1 MQNLGYENIKFKAK
15 NVEGKRERVG
25 FTFTNNNE
33 NYTVYLNSLDLN
45 YKNLTTAYK
54 NNIDI
59 TTQDIQIELSNYKAK
74 INDYIPL
81 KQKTYNNKIF
91 YTIYKIEPNISLEN
105 YYINKLD
112 NEVEFKHKYKDLT
125 IKDKEKSITATKSKD
140 TTLLKEDMIDQV
152 KLMLELYEAKGS
164 KLENL
169 VVTGSKEFEDET
181 IKQILVKIEN
191 MSLKDRY
198 EFLTKLNYSE
208 QEKQAINSYYEKL
221 NKSKATDNITEEP
234 KDEGLIDCSDEN
246 LKEAGDNLLEFLEE
260 DKMKH
265 RLQLN

>member
-1 MQNLGYENIKFKAK
+1 M
-15 NVEGKRERVG
+15 
-25 FTFTNNNE
+25 
-33 NYTVYLNSLDLN
+33 
-45 YKNLTTAYK
+45 
-54 NNIDI
+54 
-59 TTQDIQIELSNYKAK
+59 
-74 INDYIPL
+74 
-81 KQKTYNNKIF
+81 
-91 YTIYKIEPNISLEN
+91 SLEN

-125 IKDKEKSITATKSKD
+125 IKDKEKSIIATKSRD
-140 TTLLKEDMIDQV
+140 TILLKEDVTEQV
-152 KLMLELYEAKGS
+152 KLMLELYEARGL
-164 KLENL
+164 KLGNIS
-169 VVTGSKEFEDET
+169 VTGTKEIEDET
-181 IKQILVKIEN
+181 VKQILEKIEN
-191 MSLKDRY
+191 MSHQDRN

>member
-1 MQNLGYENIKFKAK
+1 
-15 NVEGKRERVG
+15 
-25 FTFTNNNE
+25 
-33 NYTVYLNSLDLN
+33 
-45 YKNLTTAYK
+45 
-54 NNIDI
+54 
-59 TTQDIQIELSNYKAK
+59 
-74 INDYIPL
+74 
-81 KQKTYNNKIF
+81 
-91 YTIYKIEPNISLEN
+91 
-105 YYINKLD
+105 
-112 NEVEFKHKYKDLT
+112 
-125 IKDKEKSITATKSKD
+125 
-140 TTLLKEDMIDQV
+140 MIDQV